1 MASESKKE
9 AFRKYLESSGVLD
22 ALTKVLV
29 ALYEEH
35 DKPPI
40 AIEFVRKALGGPT
53 VAEFEQLT
61 NEKNEIV
68 AKFDAL
74 CVEHE
79 EACRKLNELLPPPP
93 PEEML
98 ERAGEGGPEG
108 GSPPGAESTSP
119 PTPAPPA
126 PPAKTSELYRF
137 TGYAFGECVQPA
149 GKLHFDLP
157 SPFAVRSSR
166 KPMPRKPPMRIPIPG

>member
-1 MASESKKE
+1 M
-9 AFRKYLESSGVLD
+9 
-22 ALTKVLV
+22 LV

-126 PPAKTSELYRF
+126 PPAKTS
-137 TGYAFGECVQPA
+137 GAAPPA
-149 GKLHFDLP
+149 NTKTP
-157 SPFAVRSSR
+157 AAAPAKSEKTAPAKSA
-166 KPMPRKPPMRIPIPG
+166 KT